1 MSLAFGNGNVGARSQ
16 QSAPGRCSLFSGSL
30 LHCSTAAQFRR
41 DTMLFP
47 ISFLSVWFPPLSAS
61 MHARGRV
68 SCAPSSLVAVL
79 CSALLSPRRWRAA
92 PTTCDGSASSS
103 SRVGSNRQV
112 KQSKG
117 EWSCPMGHGRS
128 ATVPGWLCLVR
139 LVETPGASESIC
151 GLVWNATCDGWSR
164 QPATGKERGGAGESP
179 GLLARRCW
187 FALVAAPR
195 PGWPPERGEH
205 TYSGLVGG
213 GNQQTTAHAGVVR
226 IPSPTPRRSLPDLS
240 SRPAAEVDENERKR
254 RRDLTKTPRQ
264 GSLRVGSGTW
274 QQQQLHDSV
283 QAFPRVR
290 PSSSRPSWSSSLS
303 SPSAALQMHTHGLG
317 QFD

>member
-1 MSLAFGNGNVGARSQ
+1 M
-16 QSAPGRCSLFSGSL
+16 FSGSL

-128 ATVPGWLCLVR
+128 ASLKRPGRARASADSFGMPHVMDGVGSRPLAR
-139 LVETPGASESIC
+139 SAAGPGNRRVS
-151 GLVWNATCDGWSR
+151 SR
-164 QPATGKERGGAGESP
+164 AVV
-179 GLLARRCW
+179 GLL
-187 FALVAAPR
+187 LSPR
-195 PGWPPERGEH
+195 PGP
-205 TYSGLVGG
+205 VG
-213 GNQQTTAHAGVVR
+213 
-226 IPSPTPRRSLPDLS
+226 RRSGAS
-240 SRPAAEVDENERKR
+240 IHTVGSWAAETNR
-254 RRDLTKTPRQ
+254 RRRMRALYGSRLPLPGEACRTSARGRQ
-264 GSLRVGSGTW
+264 RRWMKMKGNGGET
-274 QQQQLHDSV
+274 
-283 QAFPRVR
+283 
-290 PSSSRPSWSSSLS
+290 
-303 SPSAALQMHTHGLG
+303 
-317 QFD
+317 